1 MGLSPKDMD
10 FIQLKNM
17 SAKDIAL
24 IFCTK
29 SANNIPDAQTYSNFA
44 EAKLALYNETI
55 IPLLDRIQS
64 DMNEW
69 LVPKFGDDL
78 ELRYDIDSIPAM
90 AEQRT
95 EYLNL

>member
-1 MGLSPKDMD
+1 MYQVS
-10 FIQLKNM
+10 
-17 SAKDIAL
+17 L
-24 IFCTK
+24 IG
-29 SANNIPDAQTYSNFA
+29 IPDAQTYSNFA

-78 ELRYDIDSIPAM
+78 RIKI
-90 AEQRT
+90 
-95 EYLNL
+95 